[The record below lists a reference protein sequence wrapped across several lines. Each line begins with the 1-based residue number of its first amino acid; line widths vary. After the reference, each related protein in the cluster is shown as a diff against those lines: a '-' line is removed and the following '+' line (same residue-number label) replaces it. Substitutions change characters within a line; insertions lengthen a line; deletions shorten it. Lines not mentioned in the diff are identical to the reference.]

1 MVNLPYW
8 SMKYLLGAGLDACH
22 QGVEVLAVGDD
33 QPGAA
38 LPAPGTAIATS
49 AALSERGLRMPKTP
63 ATNDFMGIPPLVG
76 ISFCWFR

>member
-1 MVNLPYW
+1 MMNLPYW
-8 SMKYLLGAGLDACH
+8 SMKYLLAAGLDACL

-38 LPAPGTAIATS
+38 LPAPGIAIETS
-49 AALSERGLRMPKTP
+49 AALTARAMRMPETP
-63 ATNDFMGIPPLVG
+63 ATNDFMGIPPLAG